1 MKRVW
6 MSTVFTASVLFL
18 FGVCVAFLF
27 SQSMVNLRYVTGY
40 WLAVT
45 AQSGL
50 TLVVSA
56 GIAAIG
62 GAMEGSRLKSTHLN
76 HVPHARKSWR
86 IALRVLWPVL
96 VAALAIQVLS
106 FLTVSTHASGATDS
120 PNLLLV
126 IAFFTIVMFH
136 LFLGFNLGLRLAPAV
151 SIPLALI
158 SSYFW
163 LGSAWAVNY
172 FPLRYM
178 SGLILMDCCRIYET
192 LDTSAILAAI
202 TFNGFGAIALAIISR
217 TKLVYSKKPRI
228 ANLGAAV
235 LVSVVAF
242 AVSANLSSAL
252 GPVPVVNRSLA
263 EMECKS
269 LRHVA
274 SWGDGKKQFSLPPRI
289 CFFPGQDPSHRFAE
303 SLNEV
308 WTDLERLGLRPPK
321 TIMATNVVVSANK
334 VGIVATPV
342 SNSAEVGYSLV
353 SDFVGQPVV
362 CTESNAAWIKRDLN
376 YRYLMNFLLKA
387 TSHTNLDM
395 KGFAPSLEPEASKA
409 MESQFT
415 SAGNF
420 ARGEALNSATSEW
433 LKQSFEA
440 VRSCDGKLPA
450 GL

>member
-6 MSTVFTASVLFL
+6 RSTVFTASVLFV

-40 WLAVT
+40 WLGVT

-50 TLVVSA
+50 TLIVSA

-76 HVPHARKSWR
+76 HVPHVRKSWR

-106 FLTVSTHASGATDS
+106 FLLLSTHATGATDS
-120 PNLLLV
+120 ANLLLV
-126 IAFFTIVMFH
+126 LAFFTIVMFH
-136 LFLGFNLGLRLAPAV
+136 LLLGFNLGLRLAPAV

-158 SSYFW
+158 GSYFW

-202 TFNGFGAIALAIISR
+202 TFNGCGVIALVILSR
-217 TKLVYSKKPRI
+217 TKLVYSNKPRI
-228 ANLGAAV
+228 ASLGAAV
-235 LVSVVAF
+235 VVSVVAF
-242 AVSANLSSAL
+242 TISANLSSAL

-263 EMECKS
+263 EMKCTS
-269 LRHVA
+269 TRDVV
-274 SWGDGKKQFSLPPRI
+274 SWGDGKTQLSLPPKI
-289 CFFPGQDPSHRFAE
+289 CLFPGQDSSHRFAE
-303 SLNEV
+303 SLNAV
-308 WTDLERLGLRPPK
+308 WSDLERLGLRPPK
-321 TIMATNVVVSANK
+321 TILATNVIATANK

-342 SNSAEVGYSLV
+342 SSTAEVGYSLV

-362 CTESNAAWIKRDLN
+362 CTESDAAWIKRDLN
-376 YRYLMNFLLKA
+376 YRVLINFLLKA
-387 TSHTNLDM
+387 TSHNDLDM
-395 KGFAPSLEPEASKA
+395 TGFAPSLEPAESKA
-409 MESQFT
+409 FESQFT
-415 SAGNF
+415 SAGAF

-440 VRSCDGKLPA
+440 ARSCDGKLPA